1 MEEKQMFSMSELNPL
16 CLWRRLWK
24 NWLLILAAG
33 LIALMGTE
41 IAVQNLYAPEYTAGA
56 VLAVSVKRSSYSTV
70 LSNLSMVRRNRG
82 HLYPAL

>member
-1 MEEKQMFSMSELNPL
+1 MRGRGMQEKQMFSMSELNPL

-41 IAVQNLYAPEYTAGA
+41 IAVQPAGHPESHCAARDQSAQPAGHGG
-56 VLAVSVKRSSYSTV
+56 LA
-70 LSNLSMVRRNRG
+70 
-82 HLYPAL
+82 